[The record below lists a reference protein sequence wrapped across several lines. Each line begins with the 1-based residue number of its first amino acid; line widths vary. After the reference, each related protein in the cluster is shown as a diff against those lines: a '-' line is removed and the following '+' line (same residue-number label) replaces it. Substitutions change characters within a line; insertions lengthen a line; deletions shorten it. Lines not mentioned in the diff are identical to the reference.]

1 MHLRGGAMKRELAD
15 AAATLAGEPT
25 EANMQR
31 LRELR
36 AQMCRMA
43 AGA

>member
-1 MHLRGGAMKRELAD
+1 MKRELAD
-15 AAATLAGEPT
+15 AATLAGEFT
-25 EANMQR
+25 EANMQH